1 MTGVALDLAI
11 VGLSLG
17 VGFVFGVIV
26 LAAKRGRR

>member
-1 MTGVALDLAI
+1 MTGITLDLAI

-26 LAAKRGRR
+26 LAAKRGR